1 MDIANTIIKWQLQ
14 HGRKDLP
21 WQQNITPYK
30 VLISEIMLQQT
41 QVKTVIPYFQKWLK
55 YFPTI
60 DALAIAEEDKVLKLW
75 EGLGY
80 YSRARNLIKASKFIL
95 DEFGGKI
102 PDDREKLLSIP
113 GVGPYTSGA
122 ILSFAFN
129 KYGPIVDG
137 NVNRLFSRFF
147 GIDECKN
154 SSLFQRKI
162 WQLSIQHTP
171 QTSNRIYT
179 QGLIDLGAL
188 ICTPRNFQCDLCPLQ
203 LNCYAFKTRKQLELP
218 LNTKKKKK
226 IKKDKYFIWCKQND
240 HILLEK
246 RNEKDV
252 WFGLWCLPEINEGDL
267 KNINYKLKGKISHK
281 FTHYELSGHVI
292 EVSNLKVKSTENSKY
307 FQSTSSIALPTPIK
321 KFIKTNLD

>member
-1 MDIANTIIKWQLQ
+1 MDIANTIIEWQLQ

-21 WQQNITPYK
+21 WQKNVTPYK

-60 DALAIAEEDKVLKLW
+60 DVLAIAEEDKVLKLW

-80 YSRARNLIKASKFIL
+80 YSRARNLLKASKFIL
-95 DEFGGKI
+95 DEFGGNI

-137 NVNRLFSRFF
+137 NVNRLFSRYF
-147 GIDECKN
+147 GIGECKN
-154 SSLFQRKI
+154 SSLFKRKI
-162 WQLSIQHTP
+162 WHLSIKHTP
-171 QTSNRIYT
+171 QTSNRTYT

-188 ICTPRNFQCDLCPLQ
+188 ICTPRNVQCNLCPLK
-203 LNCYAFKTRKQLELP
+203 LNCYAFLTNKQFELP
-218 LNTKKKKK
+218 LNTKKLKKT
-226 IKKDKYFIWCKQND
+226 KKDKYFIWSKQNNS
-240 HILLEK
+240 ILLEK
-246 RNEKDV
+246 RNKKDV
-252 WFGLWCLPEINEGDL
+252 WFGLWCLPEINEDYL
-267 KNINYKLKGKISHK
+267 KNMNFSLKGKISHQ

-292 EVSNLKVKSTENSKY
+292 EVNNFEAKSTKNSKY

-321 KFIKTNLD
+321 KFIKINLD